1 MQANNPDIHSM
12 DAVLDNLYGAVGSP
26 EREEF
31 RREAYAYMM
40 GQLICDARKQEKLT
54 QSQLAQKVG
63 TDKTYISRIEKGLIE
78 NKSFAEIGRII
89 GKDPSTVSK
98 EVRLHARIKERPDPG
113 YTNPPCIHRKRCK
126 MTCLCEDQCGTMCFP
141 ARLVCRA
148 VFIGTHAQILLLTL
162 FGSAFFIF
170 SFPPRLPQ
178 KGIIVFGQTCSTRKK
193 PIMKGRIDFSHRLWR
208 IQNGEATIG
217 RDSE

>member
-12 DAVLDNLYGAVGSP
+12 DAVLDNLYGRVESP

-78 NKSFAEIGRII
+78 PGISMFCRII
-89 GKDPSTVSK
+89 DALGLKI
-98 EVRLHARIKERPDPG
+98 E
-113 YTNPPCIHRKRCK
+113 
-126 MTCLCEDQCGTMCFP
+126 
-141 ARLVCRA
+141 
-148 VFIGTHAQILLLTL
+148 
-162 FGSAFFIF
+162 
-170 SFPPRLPQ
+170 
-178 KGIIVFGQTCSTRKK
+178 IVKV
-193 PIMKGRIDFSHRLWR
+193 M
-208 IQNGEATIG
+208 
-217 RDSE
+217 

>member
-78 NKSFAEIGRII
+78 PGISMFCRII
-89 GKDPSTVSK
+89 DALGLKI
-98 EVRLHARIKERPDPG
+98 E
-113 YTNPPCIHRKRCK
+113 
-126 MTCLCEDQCGTMCFP
+126 
-141 ARLVCRA
+141 
-148 VFIGTHAQILLLTL
+148 
-162 FGSAFFIF
+162 
-170 SFPPRLPQ
+170 
-178 KGIIVFGQTCSTRKK
+178 IVKA
-193 PIMKGRIDFSHRLWR
+193 M
-208 IQNGEATIG
+208 
-217 RDSE
+217 